1 MFWSSSPTAMS
12 RMSSLFCIRAR
23 TNSNSFASISCA
35 SSITRTLFVIL
46 PCSTSPLR
54 ISSAAFFTT
63 SSTPSKLPILPSR
76 SKQYEWKV
84 LISTKFAALPISERR
99 RFLNSVAAAREN
111 VSIKSCSCFT
121 SSSNSNAASL
131 WTSTRVFPLPGP
143 AATTIYFE
151 SASLMIC
158 A

>member
-1 MFWSSSPTAMS
+1 MTRHSFIQMSKLSNVKGRISYITSHARQENLYATYRTADNNFWSDLAKECQQEFKRSGADGK
-12 RMSSLFCIRAR
+12 CIEAR
-23 TNSNSFASISCA
+23 
-35 SSITRTLFVIL
+35 
-46 PCSTSPLR
+46 
-54 ISSAAFFTT
+54 
-63 SSTPSKLPILPSR
+63 
-76 SKQYEWKV
+76 EWKV

-121 SSSNSNAASL
+121 SSSSSNAASL